1 MEKLISHTYNITG
14 MTCGGCA
21 STVKNKLST
30 VSGVTSVKIDLAKK
44 EAEITSSQEIDT
56 KALQSALSHSSF
68 TISDQ

>member
-56 KALQSALSHSSF
+56 KALQSALSYSSF

>member
-1 MEKLISHTYNITG
+1 MEKIISHTYNITG

-44 EAEITSSQEIDT
+44 EAEITSSEAIDT
-56 KALQSALSHSSF
+56 KALQTALSRSGF
-68 TISDQ
+68 TLSDL

>member
-1 MEKLISHTYNITG
+1 MEKVISHTYNVTG

-56 KALQSALSHSSF
+56 KALQSALSYSSF

>member
-1 MEKLISHTYNITG
+1 MEKLISHRYNVTG

-44 EAEITSSQEIDT
+44 EAEITSSQVIDT
-56 KALQSALSHSSF
+56 KALQSALSNSSF
-68 TISDQ
+68 TLSDL

>member
-44 EAEITSSQEIDT
+44 EAEITSSEAIDT
-56 KALQSALSHSSF
+56 KALQTALSRSGF
-68 TISDQ
+68 TLSDL